1 MSFSRLL
8 AVLACT
14 LAVAVAGVAPA
25 VGGTAA
31 TSRAADVPAV
41 AAKSCSSGYV
51 HAVMP
56 DGSHK
61 CLRAGQFCSRK
72 RAWQRV
78 YHSKGFHCKLNRH
91 LTYY

>member
-1 MSFSRLL
+1 MSLLRLL

-14 LAVAVAGVAPA
+14 LAFSAAVVVPAAGGAAQPA
-25 VGGTAA
+25 
-31 TSRAADVPAV
+31 SPPAV
-41 AAKSCSSGYV
+41 AAKSCSSGYT

-72 RAWQRV
+72 RAWQRT
-78 YHSKGFHCKLNRH
+78 YHRYGLHCRVNGH